1 MLYRWLPVPRSRLD
15 GISWSVYP
23 CSFRLDKR
31 HIDAV
36 WADNTVVTPTLGSF
50 FARPR
55 QLSVLSKV
63 PLSMAVT
70 LHSTVLCTVGSC
82 EGTWI
87 TSMWVSTLTDC
98 LDNPAHHPNTTR
110 LYVISTCHLIG
121 SNAMSLPHIH
131 IIANHSPP
139 IPRLWPNNEVP
150 STLQSLE
157 GILFKRR
164 YISTEFLYL
173 APGFVL
179 WD

>member
-1 MLYRWLPVPRSRLD
+1 
-15 GISWSVYP
+15 
-23 CSFRLDKR
+23 
-31 HIDAV
+31 
-36 WADNTVVTPTLGSF
+36 
-50 FARPR
+50 
-55 QLSVLSKV
+55 
-63 PLSMAVT
+63 MAVT

-110 LYVISTCHLIG
+110 LYVISTCHLIS

-139 IPRLWPNNEVP
+139 ITRLWPNNEVS

-157 GILFKRR
+157 GILFKRH
-164 YISTEFLYL
+164 YISTEFIYL

-179 WD
+179 WDLRASRCSRATIIKLNWSPRDFNFNDECGIWLNVGNPIFFRNGKVVLCRAYFCSFVNEIVYSL